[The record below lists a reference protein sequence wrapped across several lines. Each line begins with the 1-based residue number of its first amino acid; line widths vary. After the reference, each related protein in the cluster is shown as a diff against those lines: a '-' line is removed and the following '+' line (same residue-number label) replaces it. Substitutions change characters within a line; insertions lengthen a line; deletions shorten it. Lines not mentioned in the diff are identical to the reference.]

1 MADIFLGPGAPNS
14 SSGSRDPFRLSL
26 DKTRDGEP
34 VEPQTENSSSKYP
47 VGISSPPSRGP
58 EVLGFG
64 SKNPRNI
71 RMPILGIRSG
81 DIAFAV
87 AIGFLAGILAAS
99 FGWPILIIAA
109 AFILGG
115 LFALVTI
122 HKKMLLYG
130 ALFSSAAVFCGAYYF
145 YFFTN
150 MRSAAV
156 RLPSAVD
163 DSFRAIVFEEP
174 IASENYLSFSAELQP
189 PFSGTV
195 SVFASPASDIRYG
208 DLLNIL
214 GTIEPSRNAGELPAV
229 FPKQVS
235 VVSRGDGFWLTKK
248 LLDFKSTI
256 NRKFGEFLPQD
267 EAALQGGMTLGG
279 TTGMSAALKN
289 EMAASETLYATSMYG
304 YKIAM
309 IVMMVEV
316 IFSGFIPRRI
326 RFCFGAVLAF
336 LFMLM
341 SGGNISAMRGG
352 VMACFVMLAK
362 ETGSVFSKRNA
373 LALTA
378 AGMAVFDPTV
388 ARQAGFLFSFASV
401 AGMAF
406 LAGPIQRF
414 LRLGEGKGIF
424 RWKEAVVL
432 SVSSLVPIIPLI
444 SAIFGSFSL
453 TAIFANILIAPTI
466 PLGMTMGAVLAVTG
480 FISQYAAFFVA
491 RAASA
496 VLDYA
501 LWVVHF
507 FAVHAVPMPF
517 SFSGAVPFVLYY
529 AAVGLFAY
537 AYREN
542 KKGHSE
548 RSLSRCFARDEESK
562 KNI

>member
-1 MADIFLGPGAPNS
+1 M
-14 SSGSRDPFRLSL
+14 
-26 DKTRDGEP
+26 
-34 VEPQTENSSSKYP
+34 
-47 VGISSPPSRGP
+47 
-58 EVLGFG
+58 
-64 SKNPRNI
+64 
-71 RMPILGIRSG
+71 
-81 DIAFAV
+81 
-87 AIGFLAGILAAS
+87 
-99 FGWPILIIAA
+99 
-109 AFILGG
+109 
-115 LFALVTI
+115 
-122 HKKMLLYG
+122 
-130 ALFSSAAVFCGAYYF
+130 
-145 YFFTN
+145 
-150 MRSAAV
+150 
-156 RLPSAVD
+156 
-163 DSFRAIVFEEP
+163 
-174 IASENYLSFSAELQP
+174 
-189 PFSGTV
+189 
-195 SVFASPASDIRYG
+195 VFAPPESDVRYG
-208 DLLNIL
+208 DLLDVSGAIVPPRT
-214 GTIEPSRNAGELPAV
+214 GGESWAA
-229 FPKQVS
+229 FPKQIS
-235 VVSRGDGFWLTKK
+235 VISRGNGFLLTEK
-248 LLDFKSTI
+248 LLDFKTVV
-256 NRKFGEFLPQD
+256 NKKFGAFLPQD
-267 EAALQGGMTLGG
+267 EAALLGGMTLGG

-289 EMAASETLYATSMYG
+289 KMAASETLYVTSMYG

-326 RFCFGAVLAF
+326 RFCLGAILAVLF
-336 LFMLM
+336 VLM

-352 VMACFVMLAK
+352 VMACLVMLAK

-424 RWKEAVVL
+424 RWKEAVML
-432 SVSSLVPIIPLI
+432 SVASLMPIVPLI
-444 SAIFGSFSL
+444 SVIFGSFSL

-466 PLGMTMGAVLAVTG
+466 PLGMAAGVALAATG

-501 LWVVHF
+501 LWVIHF

-529 AAVGLFAY
+529 AAIGLFAY

-542 KKGHSE
+542 KQGHSE
-548 RSLSRCFARDEESK
+548 RSLSGCFARDEESK